1 MHCPRCNKNFGA
13 YVIRYTTDNEPVDE
27 AIEVEYCP
35 SCGLWLRKPNLLDEI
50 VVDEINL
57 YDITTRYS
65 NCIVEVLEN
74 SVTGQTSFGWYRTE
88 DTEVIE

>member
-1 MHCPRCNKNFGA
+1 MHCPRCDKDFGA
-13 YVIRYTTDNEPVDE
+13 YVIKYTTDNEPVDE
-27 AIEVEYCP
+27 AIEVEHCP
-35 SCGLWLRKPNLLDEI
+35 SCGLWLKKPDLLDEI

-74 SVTGQTSFGWYRTE
+74 SVTGQTSVGWYKTD